1 MSVPS
6 FDPLIGGLRTVLD
19 LRFAQHAVTASNL
32 ANADTPGFRASV
44 VDFTH
49 VLARAVGEEGP
60 DLSMART
67 DPRHMD
73 PHGID
78 PHRPPLVELDP
89 PPWSVDGNSVVPER
103 ETARMTSNALMY
115 DAVAQGLGRKLSLLE
130 LAVSDGRA

>member
-1 MSVPS
+1 MSLT

-49 VLARAVGEEGP
+49 VLSRAVGEEGP
-60 DLSMART
+60 EVGMLRT
-67 DPRHMD
+67 DPRHLD
-73 PHGID
+73 PHGLD
-78 PHRPPLVELDP
+78 ASRPPLVELDP

-130 LAVSDGRA
+130 LAVSDGRG